1 MCGGAPGPD
10 GCGDCGGLGCVSEE
24 GVSQC
29 GGAECETLV
38 TQSQEA
44 LNRAKNL
51 DQEILHALREVDK
64 LNKMVRIQIHS
75 CF

>member
-24 GVSQC
+24 GASQC
-29 GGAECETLV
+29 GGENCDTLV
-38 TQSQEA
+38 KQSQEA
-44 LNRAKNL
+44 LNRAKNS

-64 LNKMVRIQIHS
+64 LNKMVGAHIHV
-75 CF
+75 